1 MFGALEKLFLI
12 LMPKN
17 IYEAFQVISPEVS
30 DFHKI
35 KVMGRVHIRISPA
48 KAVMLIPLLL

>member
-17 IYEAFQVISPEVS
+17 IYEAFQVISPKVS

-35 KVMGRVHIRISPA
+35 KVMGRVHIRIDPV
-48 KAVMLIPLLL
+48 KAI